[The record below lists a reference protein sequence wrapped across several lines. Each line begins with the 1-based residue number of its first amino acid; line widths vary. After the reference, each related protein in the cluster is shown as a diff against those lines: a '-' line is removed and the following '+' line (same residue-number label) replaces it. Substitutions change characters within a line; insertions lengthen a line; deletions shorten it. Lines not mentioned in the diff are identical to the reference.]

1 MNDFNITVKSEPFY
15 AQDHYGAPVVIFDD
29 IKLEQKT
36 VSTQIDAQAPMHVL
50 KDVAAQQLAKK
61 IVDSMNH
68 TSISNKIENTY
79 YDIFSFTYAPKDQ
92 LDILEQQLGTR
103 TKQYLSQAELNNDN
117 QKKIV
122 NLIDKNIQFKKTINK
137 LCYATIG
144 LSSLLIASSI
154 ATFVLLQKIQ

>member
-15 AQDHYGAPVVIFDD
+15 AQDHYWAPVVIFDD

-50 KDVAAQQLAKK
+50 KDVAAQQLAKN
-61 IVDSMNH
+61 IIDSMNH
-68 TSISNKIENTY
+68 TRISNKIENTY

-92 LDILEQQLGTR
+92 LDILEQQLDTR

-144 LSSLLIASSI
+144 LSSLLIASYI
-154 ATFVLLQKIQ
+154 AIFASN